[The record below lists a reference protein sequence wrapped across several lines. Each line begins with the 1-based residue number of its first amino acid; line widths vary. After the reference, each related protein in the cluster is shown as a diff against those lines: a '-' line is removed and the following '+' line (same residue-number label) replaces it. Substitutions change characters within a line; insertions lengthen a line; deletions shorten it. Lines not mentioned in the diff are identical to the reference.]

1 MKLYSTFVI
10 CFIILKVC
18 LSKNINLNDE
28 GKKKQSDIINENE
41 EGKNNKSNNNKK
53 VQHNKMNRKGNNSVS
68 KKTDEH
74 KNDGDGKNKKMD
86 ERKNDVDGKNKKM
99 DEHKNDVDGE
109 HKNDVDGEKNNILEY
124 NNIDEHNEFP
134 ESLEN
139 DNFYDKLFDD
149 VELRDIIHNEKFF
162 ENVKNVNNNDVD
174 NFLLVDKEMERRK
187 EEEKKKSR
195 KLEEDEDEE
204 EDNDEKWKEENKNNN
219 KIENNNNKNNNNKNN
234 NNKNN
239 NNKIENNNNKN
250 NNSSSNIFNKNY
262 DIYDN
267 GDIYNDDN
275 LVDITQ
281 EENTNAL
288 NINDEI
294 NEGGKHD
301 KEAFLIFEKKLNEFE
316 DRNDSIDGDNKMEDL
331 INNHFHDSGDNGS
344 YENIQVKKEL
354 YNKNEK
360 IIKGRDNNLNDG
372 DIPMNKNNTSNKFNN
387 NNNNMN
393 NEMKYKTFKEEYEE
407 QILSKP
413 ESIKY
418 FFEVITEI
426 LIVIRLGLIYR
437 YTNFLIPFKNF
448 LISRTLENV
457 EMVCV
462 TFLSIHKF
470 GREKYPDIYGFF
482 LIILILYILK
492 YVFKKMIYKL
502 YYNKYGMGKKYSLKN
517 QESENM
523 YMENLLKRILYN
535 VEKKK
540 VLSNYES
547 ILQDILE
554 NTDNL
559 LVNSNIINKE
569 NKNIYTD
576 MISNINNIGVFTYIS
591 TQALKKI
598 NHKSDLIINELTTNG
613 FIDEDTSNKM
623 DKLKKFSSIN
633 EYPYVDIKKFKDNLV
648 NEYDEHFI
656 LNDKMRYSGFH
667 SMENDKSPPNNKY
680 NMDSYNMDSY
690 NMDSYNMDINNMDIN
705 NMDINNMDINNMDIN
720 NMDINNM
727 DINNMDNNNMDI
739 NKIDNN
745 NMDINKIDNNNM
757 DINKID
763 NNNMGVHLNMN
774 NNYLSNKYKHDSAYD
789 ENKVQDLLQ
798 KSKKQDY
805 GHVKNAL
812 KDGNQMIYNNMD
824 ANKKDDN
831 YFNKMMRDSDL
842 SNYNGRKSI
851 YFNGSLEDDLKNNDY
866 DNNKNFDYANN
877 STYIVEGKEIQQVDK
892 NKTNDMDE
900 KKKDESFIHYDKK
913 KKIIN
918 NLNPF
923 SPLNDYNNI
932 SNNKKNTINEEQNN
946 NINDSDVITN
956 IVNSYINKPP
966 SNINRFSQSS
976 IYNTHNKVTNPLLNE
991 QRNVTKEGT
1000 QRKNTEEAS
1009 VNNKVEENYLRNNV
1023 TNHDM
1028 EESVENK
1035 LDEDKLKMSTHM
1047 VNNIFEGTKEY
1058 IKTNEEMNNISK
1070 AGDPFF
1076 HNQEGSFSYA
1086 PPPYQGVENSNNKNQ
1101 KYLTQRKERQQIV
1114 ATKSPFN

>member
-1 MKLYSTFVI
+1 MKFYSTFVI

-28 GKKKQSDIINENE
+28 GKKKQSGIINENE
-41 EGKNNKSNNNKK
+41 DGKNNKSNNNKK
-53 VQHNKMNRKGNNSVS
+53 VQHNKINRKGNNSVT
-68 KKTDEH
+68 KKTDEHKNDGDAENKKNGEHKNDGDGKNKKNGEH

-86 ERKNDVDGKNKKM
+86 EHLYDIDGENKK
-99 DEHKNDVDGE
+99 N
-109 HKNDVDGEKNNILEY
+109 
-124 NNIDEHNEFP
+124 

-139 DNFYDKLFDD
+139 DNSYDKLFDD

-162 ENVKNVNNNDVD
+162 ENLKNVNNNDVH

-195 KLEEDEDEE
+195 KLEEDEEDDEDEE
-204 EDNDEKWKEENKNNN
+204 EDNDEKWKEENKNNSSSSSS
-219 KIENNNNKNNNNKNN
+219 
-234 NNKNN
+234 
-239 NNKIENNNNKN
+239 
-250 NNSSSNIFNKNY
+250 SSSNNFNKNY

-267 GDIYNDDN
+267 RDLYNYDN

-281 EENTNAL
+281 EEHINVP

-294 NEGGKHD
+294 NEGRKHD
-301 KEAFLIFEKKLNEFE
+301 KEDFLIFEKRLNEAE
-316 DRNDSIDGDNKMEDL
+316 DRNDSSDGDNKMEDL
-331 INNHFHDSGDNGS
+331 INNHFDDSGDNGS

-372 DIPMNKNNTSNKFNN
+372 DIHMNKNNTSNKLNN
-387 NNNNMN
+387 NNNNNNNDNNMN
-393 NEMKYKTFKEEYEE
+393 SEMKYKTFKEEYEE

-448 LISRTLENV
+448 LISKTLENV

-492 YVFKKMIYKL
+492 YVFKKMMYKL

-523 YMENLLKRILYN
+523 YMQNLLKRILYN

-623 DKLKKFSSIN
+623 DKLKNFASIN

-667 SMENDKSPPNNKY
+667 SMENDKSPPNDKY

-690 NMDSYNMDINNMDIN
+690 NMDSYNME
-705 NMDINNMDINNMDIN
+705 
-720 NMDINNM
+720 
-727 DINNMDNNNMDI
+727 
-739 NKIDNN
+739 
-745 NMDINKIDNNNM
+745 
-757 DINKID
+757 
-763 NNNMGVHLNMN
+763 NMN
-774 NNYLSNKYKHDSAYD
+774 M
-789 ENKVQDLLQ
+789 EN
-798 KSKKQDY
+798 
-805 GHVKNAL
+805 
-812 KDGNQMIYNNMD
+812 MNM
-824 ANKKDDN
+824 
-831 YFNKMMRDSDL
+831 
-842 SNYNGRKSI
+842 
-851 YFNGSLEDDLKNNDY
+851 E
-866 DNNKNFDYANN
+866 
-877 STYIVEGKEIQQVDK
+877 T
-892 NKTNDMDE
+892 
-900 KKKDESFIHYDKK
+900 
-913 KKIIN
+913 
-918 NLNPF
+918 
-923 SPLNDYNNI
+923 
-932 SNNKKNTINEEQNN
+932 
-946 NINDSDVITN
+946 
-956 IVNSYINKPP
+956 
-966 SNINRFSQSS
+966 
-976 IYNTHNKVTNPLLNE
+976 
-991 QRNVTKEGT
+991 
-1000 QRKNTEEAS
+1000 
-1009 VNNKVEENYLRNNV
+1009 
-1023 TNHDM
+1023 
-1028 EESVENK
+1028 
-1035 LDEDKLKMSTHM
+1035 
-1047 VNNIFEGTKEY
+1047 
-1058 IKTNEEMNNISK
+1058 
-1070 AGDPFF
+1070 
-1076 HNQEGSFSYA
+1076 
-1086 PPPYQGVENSNNKNQ
+1086 
-1101 KYLTQRKERQQIV
+1101 
-1114 ATKSPFN
+1114 

>member
-1 MKLYSTFVI
+1 MKFYSTFVI

-28 GKKKQSDIINENE
+28 GKKKQSGIINENE
-41 EGKNNKSNNNKK
+41 DGKNNKSNNNKK
-53 VQHNKMNRKGNNSVS
+53 VQHNKINRKGNNSVT
-68 KKTDEH
+68 KKTDEHKNDGDAENKKNGEHKNDGDGKNKKNGEH

-86 ERKNDVDGKNKKM
+86 EHLYDIDGENKK
-99 DEHKNDVDGE
+99 NGE
-109 HKNDVDGEKNNILEY
+109 H
-124 NNIDEHNEFP
+124 F
-134 ESLEN
+134 LEN
-139 DNFYDKLFDD
+139 DNSYDKLFDD

-162 ENVKNVNNNDVD
+162 ENLKNVNNNDVH

-195 KLEEDEDEE
+195 KLEEDEEDDEDEE
-204 EDNDEKWKEENKNNN
+204 EDNDEKWKEENKNNSSSSSS
-219 KIENNNNKNNNNKNN
+219 
-234 NNKNN
+234 
-239 NNKIENNNNKN
+239 
-250 NNSSSNIFNKNY
+250 SSSNNFNKNY

-267 GDIYNDDN
+267 RDLYNYDN

-281 EENTNAL
+281 EEHINVP

-294 NEGGKHD
+294 NEGRKHD
-301 KEAFLIFEKKLNEFE
+301 KEDFLIFEKRLNEAE
-316 DRNDSIDGDNKMEDL
+316 DRNDSSDGDNKMEDL
-331 INNHFHDSGDNGS
+331 INNHFDDSGDNGS

-372 DIPMNKNNTSNKFNN
+372 DIHMNKNNTSNKLNN
-387 NNNNMN
+387 NNNNNNNDNNMN
-393 NEMKYKTFKEEYEE
+393 SEMKYKTFKEEYEE

-448 LISRTLENV
+448 LISKTLENV

-492 YVFKKMIYKL
+492 YVFKKMMYKL

-523 YMENLLKRILYN
+523 YMQNLLKRILYN

-623 DKLKKFSSIN
+623 DKLKNFASIN

-667 SMENDKSPPNNKY
+667 SMENDKSPPN
-680 NMDSYNMDSY
+680 D
-690 NMDSYNMDINNMDIN
+690 
-705 NMDINNMDINNMDIN
+705 
-720 NMDINNM
+720 
-727 DINNMDNNNMDI
+727 NNMDNSHVDMNNM
-739 NKIDNN
+739 NNN
-745 NMDINKIDNNNM
+745 NMN
-757 DINKID
+757 
-763 NNNMGVHLNMN
+763 NNNMGVHINMN
-774 NNYLSNKYKHDSAYD
+774 NNYLSNKYKHNSAYD
-789 ENKVQDLLQ
+789 ENNVQDFLQ

-805 GHVKNAL
+805 GHVTNTL
-812 KDGNQMIYNNMD
+812 KDGKQMIYNNMD
-824 ANKKDDN
+824 PNNKKDDN
-831 YFNKMMRDSDL
+831 YFKKMMRDSDL
-842 SNYNGRKSI
+842 SNYNGRKSM
-851 YFNGSLEDDLKNNDY
+851 YLNESLEDDMKNNDY
-866 DNNKNFDYANN
+866 DNKINNKNFDYANNN
-877 STYIVEGKEIQQVDK
+877 STYIVEGKEIQQGEK

-900 KKKDESFIHYDKK
+900 KKKDESFIHYDN

-946 NINDSDVITN
+946 NVNESDVITY
-956 IVNSYINKPP
+956 IANSYINKPP
-966 SNINRFSQSS
+966 SNINRFSQTS
-976 IYNTHNKVTNPLLNE
+976 IYNTHNKVTNPLLNT
-991 QRNVTKEGT
+991 QRNVPKEVT
-1000 QRKNTEEAS
+1000 QRKNTEAS
-1009 VNNKVEENYLRNNV
+1009 VNNNVEENYLRNKV
-1023 TNHDM
+1023 TNHDT
-1028 EESVENK
+1028 EQSVENK

-1058 IKTNEEMNNISK
+1058 IKTNEDMNNISK
-1070 AGDPFF
+1070 AGDPFL
-1076 HNQEGSFSYA
+1076 HNQEGKYI
-1086 PPPYQGVENSNNKNQ
+1086 NKLMMRRG
-1101 KYLTQRKERQQIV
+1101 K
-1114 ATKSPFN
+1114 

>member
-1 MKLYSTFVI
+1 MKFYSTFVI

-28 GKKKQSDIINENE
+28 GKKKQSGIINENE

-53 VQHNKMNRKGNNSVS
+53 VQHNKINRKGNNSVT

-74 KNDGDGKNKKMD
+74 KNDGDGENKKNGEHKKNDDVKNKKNG
-86 ERKNDVDGKNKKM
+86 EHKKNDDGKNKKM
-99 DEHKNDVDGE
+99 DEHLYDIDGENKKTDEHLYDVDGE
-109 HKNDVDGEKNNILEY
+109 NKKTDEHLYDIDGGKNNILEY
-124 NNIDEHNEFP
+124 NNIDQHNEFP

-139 DNFYDKLFDD
+139 DNSYDKLFDD

-162 ENVKNVNNNDVD
+162 ENLKNVNNNDVH

-195 KLEEDEDEE
+195 KLEEDEEDDEDEE
-204 EDNDEKWKEENKNNN
+204 EDNDEKWKEENKNNSSSSSSSS
-219 KIENNNNKNNNNKNN
+219 NNNN
-234 NNKNN
+234 
-239 NNKIENNNNKN
+239 
-250 NNSSSNIFNKNY
+250 FNKNY

-267 GDIYNDDN
+267 RDLYNDDN

-281 EENTNAL
+281 EEHINVP

-294 NEGGKHD
+294 NEGRKHD
-301 KEAFLIFEKKLNEFE
+301 KEDFLIFEKRLNEAE
-316 DRNDSIDGDNKMEDL
+316 DRNDSSDGDNKMEDL
-331 INNHFHDSGDNGS
+331 INNHFDDSGDNGS

-372 DIPMNKNNTSNKFNN
+372 DIHMNKNNTSNKLN

-393 NEMKYKTFKEEYEE
+393 SEMKYKTFKEEYEE

-448 LISRTLENV
+448 LISKTLENV

-492 YVFKKMIYKL
+492 YVFKKMMYKL
-502 YYNKYGMGKKYSLKN
+502 YYNKYGMGKKYSLRN

-523 YMENLLKRILYN
+523 YMQNLLKRILYN

-623 DKLKKFSSIN
+623 DKLKNFASIN

-667 SMENDKSPPNNKY
+667 SMENDKSPPNDKY

-690 NMDSYNMDINNMDIN
+690 NMENM
-705 NMDINNMDINNMDIN
+705 
-720 NMDINNM
+720 
-727 DINNMDNNNMDI
+727 NMDNMNMENMNMDNSNMDNMNMDNSNMDNSHMDNSNMDNSHVDMNNM
-739 NKIDNN
+739 NNN
-745 NMDINKIDNNNM
+745 NMN
-757 DINKID
+757 
-763 NNNMGVHLNMN
+763 NNNMGVHINMN
-774 NNYLSNKYKHDSAYD
+774 NNYLSNKYKHNSAYD
-789 ENKVQDLLQ
+789 ENNVQDFLQ

-805 GHVKNAL
+805 GHVTNTL
-812 KDGNQMIYNNMD
+812 KDGKQMIYNNMD
-824 ANKKDDN
+824 PNNKKDDN
-831 YFNKMMRDSDL
+831 YFKKMMRDSDL
-842 SNYNGRKSI
+842 SNYNGRKSM
-851 YFNGSLEDDLKNNDY
+851 YLNESLEDDMKNNDY
-866 DNNKNFDYANN
+866 DNKINNKNFDYANNN
-877 STYIVEGKEIQQVDK
+877 STYIVEGKEIQQGEK
-892 NKTNDMDE
+892 NKTNDMNK
-900 KKKDESFIHYDKK
+900 KKKDESFIHYDN

-946 NINDSDVITN
+946 NINESDVITY
-956 IVNSYINKPP
+956 IANSYINKPP
-966 SNINRFSQSS
+966 SNINRFSQTS
-976 IYNTHNKVTNPLLNE
+976 IYNTHNKVTNPLLNT
-991 QRNVTKEGT
+991 QRNVPKEVT
-1000 QRKNTEEAS
+1000 QRKNTEAS
-1009 VNNKVEENYLRNNV
+1009 VNNNVEENYLRNKV
-1023 TNHDM
+1023 TNHDT
-1028 EESVENK
+1028 EQSVENK

-1058 IKTNEEMNNISK
+1058 IKTNEDMNNISK
-1070 AGDPFF
+1070 AGDPFL

-1086 PPPYQGVENSNNKNQ
+1086 PPPYQGVENSSNKNQ